1 MIKDRDDNDQV
12 ALNCPAC
19 KIIIDYSALQAA
31 GAALDKHAYG
41 AWVAVR
47 HGYESGAFAWD
58 DVKDEVYEVCE
69 MAEKV
74 TAFIA
79 KSEKFIR
86 ALAER
91 PV

>member
-1 MIKDRDDNDQV
+1 MPEQV
-12 ALNCPAC
+12 ELNCPAC
-19 KIIIDYSALQAA
+19 KIIVDYSALQAA

-47 HGYESGAFAWD
+47 HGYESGAFAWED
-58 DVKDEVYEVCE
+58 IKDEVYEVCE
-69 MAEKV
+69 MAETV
-74 TAFIA
+74 NAFIA

-91 PV
+91 PAGKK